1 LPGGITEGLN
11 AIANS
16 VNVTSTVDE
25 PLADGEPV
33 ASVDDPPFFATET
46 IPIAPMET
54 TMAITA
60 NIIKENRKS
69 LLARNGF
76 LVGLSDIFVTSLCVN
91 NLVTN
96 HSIFES
102 RVRHSISSMVCV
114 NFLSH
119 KLSYLHYLNGT
130 NCSSSRS

>member
-1 LPGGITEGLN
+1 
-11 AIANS
+11 
-16 VNVTSTVDE
+16 
-25 PLADGEPV
+25 
-33 ASVDDPPFFATET
+33 
-46 IPIAPMET
+46 
-54 TMAITA
+54 
-60 NIIKENRKS
+60 
-69 LLARNGF
+69 
-76 LVGLSDIFVTSLCVN
+76 VGLSDIFVTSLCVN

>member
-1 LPGGITEGLN
+1 
-11 AIANS
+11 
-16 VNVTSTVDE
+16 
-25 PLADGEPV
+25 
-33 ASVDDPPFFATET
+33 
-46 IPIAPMET
+46 
-54 TMAITA
+54 MAITA

-76 LVGLSDIFVTSLCVN
+76 LEGLSDIFVTSLCVN